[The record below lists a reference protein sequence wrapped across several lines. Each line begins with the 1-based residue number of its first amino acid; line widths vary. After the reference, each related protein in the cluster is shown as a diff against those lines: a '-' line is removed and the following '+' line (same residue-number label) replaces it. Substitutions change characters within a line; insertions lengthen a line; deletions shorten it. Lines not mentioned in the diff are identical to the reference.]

1 MNEDHKRKITD
12 HLHQQEQTVLKY
24 FNKMQREA
32 MMIRANKE
40 NYVCAR
46 GTGKSEGIDAR
57 FIIQNVWAM
66 PGSLGGL
73 ISPSYAKA
81 WGNTLPAILKGLAK
95 WGYIQDVHYYVG
107 RKAPASANFKQ
118 PIHKPQGNAWQNCI
132 HWWNGTVIVILSFS
146 NTMSANS
153 MSLDW
158 IIGPEAKFLDF
169 DKIKSEVNP
178 ANRGN
183 RDLFDYSPWHHSE
196 LYTTDMP
203 TSKRGQWILS
213 KEKDMDPSH
222 INLIRSLYAQL
233 QDYKNRENQ
242 TDHVKRQVRELTQDL
257 NIARRYQPLRKID
270 PLSKRTREYTVF
282 FAEYDVLENLEILG
296 EDFIWQMK
304 RDNPE
309 LIWRTAF
316 LNERL
321 FRVANGFYSA
331 LNDDIHFYIPRD
343 NKEVY
348 GLSFS
353 TDDCLQDSDLHMMEP
368 LHIGFDSNAA
378 ISGACVGQ
386 KDGDKMRVLKSFF
399 VKTPDKLPELC
410 KNIAKYYASKSNR
423 DIVFYYDHTFV
434 WETGKDSESY
444 ADTIIRELT
453 TGGMSVTGVYI
464 GQQPRH
470 DWRHKEIDKALKGDP
485 SVLFP
490 LFNEYNNEFL
500 KIAMEQ
506 TGVKT
511 GSRGF
516 EKDKTPEKT
525 ADSPDAPDEHKTHI
539 TDAFDTLFVGM
550 NFFYTEPSKLSSG
563 VVFMNK

>member
-1 MNEDHKRKITD
+1 
-12 HLHQQEQTVLKY
+12 
-24 FNKMQREA
+24 
-32 MMIRANKE
+32 MIRANKE
-40 NYVCAR
+40 RYVCAR

-57 FIIQNVWAM
+57 FILQNVWAM

-95 WGYIQDVHYYVG
+95 WGYHQDVHYYVG

-132 HWWNGTVIVILSFS
+132 HFWNGTVLVILSFS
-146 NTMSANS
+146 NSMSANS

-203 TSKRGQWILS
+203 TSKRGRWIL
-213 KEKDMDPSH
+213 EQEQEMFPQH
-222 INLIRSLYAQL
+222 INLIRTLYQSVEE
-233 QDYKNRENQ
+233 YKARPNQ
-242 TDHVKRQVRELTQDL
+242 TAHVKRQIRELTNDL
-257 NIARRYQPLRKID
+257 NIARRYQPIRKID
-270 PLSKRTREYTVF
+270 PLSKRRREYTVF
-282 FAEYDVLENLEILG
+282 YAEYDVLENLEVLG

-321 FRVANGFYSA
+321 YRLANGFYSA
-331 LNDDIHFYIPRD
+331 LNDNLHFYIPSD
-343 NKEVY
+343 VKDMY
-348 GLSFS
+348 SLSF
-353 TDDCLQDSDLHMMEP
+353 DVHDCLNDSDLQMMKP
-368 LHIGFDSNAA
+368 LHVAFDSNAA
-378 ISGACVGQ
+378 ISGACIGQ
-386 KDGDKMRVLKSFF
+386 KDGDKMRTLKSFF
-399 VKTPDKLPELC
+399 VKTPEKLPELC
-410 KNIAKYYASKSNR
+410 KAIAKYYRNKVNKE
-423 DIVFYYDHTFV
+423 IVFYFDHTFV
-434 WETGKDSESY
+434 WETGSTSESY
-444 ADTIIRELT
+444 AATIERELT
-453 TGGMSVTGVYI
+453 EGGLTVTPVYI
-464 GQQPRH
+464 GQQPPH
-470 DWRHKEIDKALKGDP
+470 DWRHLEIDKALKGDP
-485 SVLFP
+485 MVLFP
-490 LFNEYNNEFL
+490 VFNEYNNEFL

-506 TGVKT
+506 TGVRV

-539 TDAFDTLFVGM
+539 TDAWDTLFVGM
-550 NFFYTEPSKLSSG
+550 NYHYTEPSKISSG
-563 VVFMNK
+563 VMFMNK